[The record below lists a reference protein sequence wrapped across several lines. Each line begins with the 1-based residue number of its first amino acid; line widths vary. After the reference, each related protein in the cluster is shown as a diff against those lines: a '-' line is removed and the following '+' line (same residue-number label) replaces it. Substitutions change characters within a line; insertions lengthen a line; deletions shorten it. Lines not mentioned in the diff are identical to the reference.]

1 MFGKTL
7 EKSRSNPFWSHFFTY
22 STGLGWDFMI
32 THFELLPRHSETST
46 TSTVEMQRC
55 FWVVP
60 AKQIISWQF
69 PEEVEEF
76 HRRKGSW
83 EVWSLSETI
92 TIPKKLQ
99 KAPSF
104 REQFNFAKS
113 MLLRSLVSFRGLR
126 SWKTVV
132 LHKVLH
138 KFESRFWARPSLGY
152 LSTA

>member
-1 MFGKTL
+1 MFGKTFKKVSFQSKL
-7 EKSRSNPFWSHFFTY
+7 ITLLTTSKWI
-22 STGLGWDFMI
+22 GMI
-32 THFELLPRHSETST
+32 LFDHTFELLPRHSETST

-69 PEEVEEF
+69 PGRVKKL
-76 HRRKGSW
+76 HRRKGSR
-83 EVWSLSETI
+83 EVWSLFEKI
-92 TIPKKLQ
+92 TNPKKLQ